1 MNINLDDIYVV
12 SYSYICED
20 GEIMNGDSVV
30 VGRENALKVS
40 GDMWEHLRDS
50 DYAHVVTKPA
60 TISWSNA
67 IVEDAY
73 AEPIFNRETTEYED
87 ISRDYLCGT
96 D

>member
-12 SYSYICED
+12 AYSYICEN
-20 GEIMNGDSVV
+20 GEIMNGDRVI

-40 GDMWEHLRDS
+40 EDEWEHLRDS

-67 IVEDAY
+67 IVEDTY
-73 AEPIFNRETTEYED
+73 AEPIFNRETTEYEG
-87 ISRDYLCGT
+87 ISRDYLCDT